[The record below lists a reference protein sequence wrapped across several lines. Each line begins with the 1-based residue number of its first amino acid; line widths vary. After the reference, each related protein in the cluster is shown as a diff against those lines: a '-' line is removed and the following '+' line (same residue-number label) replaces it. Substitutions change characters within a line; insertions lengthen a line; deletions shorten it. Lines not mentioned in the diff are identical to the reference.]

1 MNIWA
6 ILNTCTKQVVAE
18 ATHYQE
24 AARVEDEFVSE
35 WKSNFVGPF
44 PLTVRAP
51 FTCCRIHAL
60 SQYYPGYA

>member
-24 AARVEDEFVSE
+24 AARVEDALILE
-35 WKSNFVGPF
+35 WKSKFVGPF
-44 PLTVRAP
+44 PPTVHIP
-51 FTCCRIHAL
+51 FTCCRINAL
-60 SQYYPGYA
+60 PRYYPGYA